1 MSYDLNTLSAARLWS
16 WHPDWS
22 SGYEVKRAFR
32 TDIITSRNNTE
43 QRRALR
49 DVARFSARYS
59 TVVQDSDLR
68 AANHFLR
75 AWQNQPTA
83 VLDFSRYAL
92 LTGAS
97 SAGVA
102 TLTLASPPAWVA
114 ADRLLVLCD
123 ADTNEL
129 VEVDSVADPTI
140 TLAATLDNAW
150 ATGSVVRPAIFG
162 LLSGQITSSRYHRG
176 AADIAVNIAAYPGG
190 EPIEDEG
197 TAATTFN
204 GYEVFTAEPD
214 WSGSPSLD
222 YLFPVEQV
230 DYGIGRTA
238 QFRPIDMAQR
248 TVEAEFAGLSASAAL
263 AIEQT
268 FLRAKGRRGAFYRS
282 AGEKD
287 FVLAA
292 TATSGSSFFLD
303 SGLDLFNDFGG
314 VDYAENP
321 TAIEVCLTSGTR
333 LHRLITG
340 ITSSAGNSRVAVD
353 SAWPTDL
360 TTSNVA
366 RISWMPLVR
375 FASDEMTTRWQTPL
389 SATIR
394 ASFQT
399 VRA

>member
-1 MSYDLNTLSAARLWS
+1 MSYDLNTLSAARLWPY
-16 WHPDWS
+16 HPDWS

-49 DVARFSARYS
+49 DVPRLSASYS
-59 TVVQDSDLR
+59 TVVQDSVLR

-75 AWQNQPTA
+75 AWQNKPTA
-83 VLDFSRYAL
+83 VPDFSRHAL
-92 LTGAS
+92 LTGSS
-97 SAGVA
+97 SAGVS

-114 ADRLLVLCD
+114 ADRLLVLCS
-123 ADTNEL
+123 ASETEL
-129 VEVDSVADPTI
+129 VEVESVVGSTINLADP
-140 TLAATLDNAW
+140 LANSW
-150 ATGSVVRPAIFG
+150 ASGSVVRPAIFG
-162 LLSGQITSSRYHRG
+162 LLNGRMSSSRYHRG
-176 AADIAVNIAAYPGG
+176 AADIAVSIDAYPGG
-190 EPIEDEG
+190 EPIEAEG
-197 TAATTFN
+197 AAATTFN

-214 WSGSPSLD
+214 WSGSPGLE
-222 YLFPVEQV
+222 YIWPVEQI

-248 TVEAEFAGLSASAAL
+248 VIEAEFSSLSASAAL

-268 FLRAKGRRGAFYRS
+268 FLRTKGRRGAFYRS
-282 AGEKD
+282 VGEKD
-287 FVLAA
+287 FDLAA
-292 TATSGSSFFLD
+292 TASSGSSFFLD

-340 ITSSAGNSRVAVD
+340 ITSSAGNSRVAVN
-353 SAWPTDL
+353 SAWPTNL
-360 TTSNVA
+360 TTTNVA

-375 FASDEMTTRWQTPL
+375 FASDELTTRWQTPL

-399 VRA
+399 ARA